1 MPQLKAVLESLDETD
16 EAIRDY
22 YKKVTVKG
30 ADGKAREQYEL
41 DTEGTDNMSAFAPLK
56 NAHER
61 VKAELI
67 AAKAKLAEL
76 ETKHVDVPEDFTA
89 EEWLRLKAVDETI
102 KKNPDDPDKR
112 KQHEAEVQ
120 SIKAMHEQTIARI
133 KAKSEK
139 ELAEEK
145 ASHVLTKS
153 SLRARVVGDDLRK
166 ALIEAGAD
174 KRYLKAAS
182 AMLERSI
189 KVKEENGN
197 LIAMVETDLGE
208 VPIDQF
214 IPQWAN
220 SEEGKN
226 FITQAKGSDAPGSG
240 SGSGSKGSL
249 DANPWAKAS
258 WNQTVQGQVL
268 RQDAGKADR
277 LAKVAGHKGAAG
289 ARVEDAK

>member
-1 MPQLKAVLESLDETD
+1 MPQLKAVLDSLDDTD
-16 EAIRDY
+16 EALREF

-30 ADGKAREQYEL
+30 TDGKVREQYEL
-41 DTEGTDNMSAFAPLK
+41 DTEGTDNLSAFAPLK

-67 AAKAKLAEL
+67 AAKTKLTEL
-76 ETKHVDVPEDFTA
+76 ETKHIDVPEDFTA
-89 EEWLRLKAVDETI
+89 EEWNRLKAVDETV
-102 KKNPDDPDKR
+102 KKNPDDPEKK

-120 SIKAMHEQTIARI
+120 SIKAMHDQTIARI

-139 ELAEEK
+139 ELADEK
-145 ASHVLTKS
+145 AAHAATKS

-166 ALIEAGAD
+166 ALIEAGAR
-174 KRYLKAAS
+174 KEYIKAAQ

-197 LIAMVETDLGE
+197 LIAMVDTDLGE

-226 FITQAKGSDAPGSG
+226 FITQARGSDAPGGG
-240 SGSGSKGSL
+240 SGPNKGSL
-249 DANPWAKAS
+249 DANPWAKQS

-268 RQDAGKADR
+268 RQDAAKADR
-277 LAKVAGHKGAAG
+277 LAKTAGHKGATG
-289 ARVEDAK
+289 ARLEDAK